1 MSNANTFEDLESWQK
16 ARELSLEIFLKT
28 QIAPFSMDHSLKDQI
43 NRSSGS
49 VSDNIAEGFE
59 RNGNKEFAFSLT
71 ISKGSAGEM
80 RSQLHRA
87 YDRKYLNIEEYE
99 DLKRK
104 AFTLSRM
111 IWKLRQHIIQS
122 DLKGSRFRKSNSEE

>member
-1 MSNANTFEDLESWQK
+1 MLNATTFEELESWQK
-16 ARELSLEIFLKT
+16 ARELSQEIFLKT
-28 QIAPFSMDHSLKDQI
+28 QVQPFSTDYSLKDQI

-59 RNGNKEFAFSLT
+59 RNGNKEFIFSLT
-71 ISKGSAGEM
+71 IAKGSAGEM

-87 YDRKYLNIEEYE
+87 FDRKYLAADEYE
-99 DLKRK
+99 NLKRK

-111 IWKLRQHIIQS
+111 IWKLRAHLIQS
-122 DLKGSRFRKSNSEE
+122 GMKGSRFQKPDSNG